1 MFFWLAISLALIYLA
16 TYNSTAGIS
25 TVWTAGF
32 GAVSMNS
39 LINITVGISLTGTI
53 LVTNMPQMLLSV
65 NYFLY
70 NSLYTGMLLT
80 AETNSYA
87 VQRKALRVSNPQGA
101 QRSTYYLQLPYR
113 YAIPLMIIFGALHW
127 AFSQSVFF
135 VQINVFDVGEQPLST
150 VQACGWSAPALATA
164 IVLGYLASLALWAI
178 GKRKYHTGMPIMTSC
193 SLAISAACHA
203 PPGDESAALKK
214 VMYGATWRS
223 ADGTEYAGFSS
234 QDVRPLK
241 GGVRY
246 GREIPREEVA
256 PRNPDRNGQASF
268 SFYTRAETSLL
279 ADNQRRCV

>member
-1 MFFWLAISLALIYLA
+1 
-16 TYNSTAGIS
+16 
-25 TVWTAGF
+25 
-32 GAVSMNS
+32 
-39 LINITVGISLTGTI
+39 
-53 LVTNMPQMLLSV
+53 MPQMLLSV

-87 VQRKALRVSNPQGA
+87 VHRKALRVSNPQGA

-135 VQINVFDVGEQPLST
+135 VQINVFDVNEQLLST

-164 IVLGYLASLALWAI
+164 IFLGYLASLALWAI
-178 GKRKYHTGMPIMTSC
+178 GTRKYHAGMPIMGSC

-203 PPGDESAALKK
+203 PPGDENAALKK
-214 VMYGATWRS
+214 LMYGAIWQS

-241 GGVRY
+241 AGTRY
-246 GREIPREEVA
+246 GCEGLHEEVFA
-256 PRNPDRNGQASF
+256 PNPVETGQASI
-268 SFYTRAETSLL
+268 SLYTRAELRMFS
-279 ADNQRRCV
+279 DNQRQCA